1 MIPKLKKIGSM
12 AADDLK
18 LGLLELK
25 LNFKLMMVGSL
36 EADINN
42 ISKVL
47 SSEVLDD
54 FDDSD
59 SDKDVPI
66 QNTQVFEDVLQFLT
80 SILTLCWFYL

>member
-1 MIPKLKKIGSM
+1 M

-36 EADINN
+36 EADIKNVSN
-42 ISKVL
+42 KPFDNQ
-47 SSEVLDD
+47 EVLDD

-66 QNTQVFEDVLQFLT
+66 QNTQVLK
-80 SILTLCWFYL
+80 

>member
-1 MIPKLKKIGSM
+1 M

-25 LNFKLMMVGSL
+25 SNYKLMMVGSL
-36 EADINN
+36 EADIKNVSN
-42 ISKVL
+42 KPFDTN
-47 SSEVLDD
+47 EVVDD

-66 QNTQVFEDVLQFLT
+66 QNTQVLKYVLQFLT
-80 SILTLCWFYL
+80 SSY